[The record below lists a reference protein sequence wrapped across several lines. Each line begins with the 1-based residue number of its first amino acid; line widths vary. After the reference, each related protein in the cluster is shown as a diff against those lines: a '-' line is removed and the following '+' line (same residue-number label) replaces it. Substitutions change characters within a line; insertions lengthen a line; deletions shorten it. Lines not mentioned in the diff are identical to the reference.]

1 MSKRFLS
8 FLALCLLA
16 GNMALAQ
23 IQVTGTVMDVET
35 GEPVVGAS
43 VIVKGAGGIGSATD
57 INGKFTIQ
65 NVPTTAKLL
74 TVSYIGMAT
83 KEVAI
88 KPTLKIYLESSDRT
102 LQEQIVVAY
111 GTATKE
117 SFTGS
122 ATVVGADIIAE
133 TQKNNVLDALNGKV
147 AGVQM
152 YNSSGQPGQTTPL
165 IRVRGIGS
173 INAGNAPLIILDG
186 APFDGDMN
194 TLNPAD
200 IESMTVLKDA
210 ASNALYGARGAN
222 GVIMITTKRAAQSE
236 PAKITI
242 DAKWGSN
249 SKAVPD
255 YETISSPGLY
265 YELYYKALRNQAT
278 IRQGMSDLDAHF
290 YALENLID
298 GSYGL
303 AYNIYNV
310 PEGET
315 LIGMNGKLNPH
326 ATMGNVVNGHMLKAD
341 DWMDASYRH
350 GLRQEYN
357 VTATQSTE
365 RTNLFISLGY
375 LNNEGIVPKTD
386 FERFS
391 GRLKLDTQL
400 KPWLKVGVN
409 VNYAHYNVNSMEED
423 GITDSSGNILA
434 LATQVAPIYPL
445 YVRDEKG
452 NIMVD
457 GNGYVMYDYGKAG
470 ETGGVGLTRPF
481 FTSCNALGSTMLEKH
496 GYNGNAL
503 NAVGFA
509 EFRFLKDFKFTST
522 NTVGLDESRD
532 TNLTNGF
539 YGPYASSNG
548 VLTKGHGRTLTT
560 NFQQLLNWHHEFD
573 GGHDVEVM
581 FGHEV
586 YKNRYS
592 SLSATRSNMLS
603 PTNLE
608 LDGAVTDGASGSYET
623 DYNTEGWFGRAMY
636 NYNQRYFVSASF
648 RRDAS
653 SRFAKENRWG
663 SFWSAGAAWLIN
675 KEKFFN
681 YDWVDMLK
689 LKVSYGSQGNDAIG
703 DFRYTNTY
711 NIVNADGKVAT
722 TPMDMGNR
730 KITWETNHNFN
741 VGVDFEFFGQRLNG
755 SVEYFY
761 RKTTD
766 MLFSFPLAPSFGFS
780 SYYANV
786 GDMRNQG
793 IEVSLDGDI
802 IRTKDWTWSANV
814 NFTHYKNKVT
824 RLPEERKT
832 LVADGVRGYNSG
844 WHFVGEGIS
853 LYSFYT
859 YKYAGVYSENNYAGD
874 EYDPSNAGK
883 PMWWRN
889 VYAEDDEA
897 QTHPIGR
904 EKTTDY
910 SEADRYICGNALP
923 DLYGGFGT
931 GLRWKDLDFSINFS
945 FQCGGKVYDN
955 DYSALMDSPTTDTH
969 GNNFHKDILSSW
981 SPENATSNIPAL
993 IYGEQ
998 YNGAFSDHFLI
1009 SASYLSLD
1017 NINLGWTLP
1026 RIWTRKVG
1034 IDKVRV
1040 YVSADNVALWSK
1052 RKGLDP
1058 RQSMAGDN
1066 ATASYYSAIRTI
1078 SGGIQV
1084 AF

>member
-8 FLALCLLA
+8 FLAFCLVTVS
-16 GNMALAQ
+16 MAFAQ
-23 IQVTGTVMDVET
+23 TKVTGTVMDVET

-43 VIVKGAGGIGSATD
+43 VIVKGSDGLGAATD

-65 NVPTTAKLL
+65 NVPGTAKLL

-88 KPTLKIYLESSDRT
+88 KPVLKIYLESANRT

-111 GTATKE
+111 GTSTKE

-133 TQKNNVLDALNGKV
+133 TQKSNVLDALNGKV

-152 YNSSGQPGQTTPL
+152 YNSSGQPGQTTPT

-173 INAGNAPLIILDG
+173 INAENAPLIILDG

-222 GVIMITTKRAAQSE
+222 GVIMITTKKAAQGE
-236 PAKITI
+236 PAKITV

-249 SKAVPD
+249 SKAVRD
-255 YETISSPGLY
+255 YKTISSPGQY
-265 YELYYKALRNQAT
+265 YELYYKALRNQAS
-278 IRQGMSDLDAHF
+278 IRQGMNDADAHS
-290 YALENLID
+290 YALNNLIN
-298 GSYGL
+298 GTYGL

-315 LIGMNGKLNPH
+315 LIGTNGRLNPN
-326 ATMGNVVNGHMLKAD
+326 AKMGNVVNGYYLTAD
-341 DWMDASYRH
+341 DWLDAAYRH

-357 VTATQSTE
+357 VTATQSTD
-365 RTNLFISLGY
+365 RANLFISFGY
-375 LNNEGIVPKTD
+375 LNNEGIVAKTD
-386 FERFS
+386 YERVS
-391 GRLKLDTQL
+391 GRLKVDTQL
-400 KPWLKVGVN
+400 KSWLKVGVN
-409 VNYAHYNVNSMEED
+409 ANYAHYNANQMEED
-423 GITDSSGNILA
+423 GVSNSSGNILA
-434 LATQVAPIYPL
+434 LATQMAPIYPL
-445 YVRDEKG
+445 YVRDADG
-452 NIMVD
+452 NIMHDV
-457 GNGYVMYDYGKAG
+457 NGYTVYDYGKKEDPGNAG
-470 ETGGVGLTRPF
+470 LDRPYFAAANPTG
-481 FTSCNALGSTMLEKH
+481 SNSLEKH
-496 GYNGNAL
+496 GYNGNAF
-503 NAVGFA
+503 NATGFA
-509 EFRFLKDFKFTST
+509 EVRFLKDFKFVST
-522 NTVGLDESRD
+522 NTVSFDESRS
-532 TNLTNGF
+532 TNLTNAY
-539 YGPYASSNG
+539 YGSYYSSNG
-548 VLTKGHGRTLTT
+548 IITKGTGRTVST
-560 NFQQLLNWHHEFD
+560 NFQQLLNWHREFK

-581 FGHEV
+581 LGHEA
-586 YKNRYS
+586 YKYRYS
-592 SLSATRSNMLS
+592 TLSAYRSNMLS
-603 PTNLE
+603 PSNLE
-608 LDGAVTDGASGSYET
+608 LDGAVTEGTSSSYET
-623 DYNTEGWFGRAMY
+623 NYNTEGWFGRAMY
-636 NYNQRYFVSASF
+636 NYNQRYYASF
-648 RRDAS
+648 SYRRDAS
-653 SRFAKENRWG
+653 SRFAPENRWG
-663 SFWSAGAAWLIN
+663 NFWSAGVAWLIN

-681 YDWVDMLK
+681 FDWVDMLK
-689 LKVSYGSQGNDAIG
+689 LKASYGSQGNDGIG
-703 DFRYTNTY
+703 NYRYTNTY

-722 TPMDMGNR
+722 TPATMGNR
-730 KITWETNHNFN
+730 DITWETNHNFN
-741 VGVDFEFFGQRLNG
+741 VGVDFELFGQRLNG

-766 MLFSFPLAPSFGFS
+766 MLFSFPLAPSFGFT
-780 SYYANV
+780 SYFANV

-793 IEVSLDGDI
+793 IEVSFDGDI

-832 LVADGVRGYNSG
+832 LTVDGVRGYNSG
-844 WHFVGEGIS
+844 SQFVGEGIS

-859 YKYAGVYSENNYAGD
+859 YGYAGVYSENNYIGD
-874 EYDPSNAGK
+874 EYDPTLAGK

-889 VYAEDDEA
+889 IYAEDDVA
-897 QTHPIGR
+897 KTKPLGR

-931 GLRWKDLDFSINFS
+931 NLRWKDIDFSINFS
-945 FQCGGKVYDN
+945 FQCGGKVFDYD
-955 DYSALMDSPTTDTH
+955 YAQLMGSPNTNSH
-969 GNNFHKDILSSW
+969 GFNFHQDILNSW
-981 SPENATSNIPAL
+981 SPENTASNIPAL
-993 IYGEQ
+993 VYGEQ
-998 YNGAFSDHFLI
+998 YNGSSCNRFLTN
-1009 SASYLSLD
+1009 ASYLSLD

-1026 RIWTRKVG
+1026 RIWTRKAG

-1052 RKGLDP
+1052 RQGLDP
-1058 RQSMAGDN
+1058 RQTMAGTE

-1084 AF
+1084 TF